1 MSQKIINIL
10 NIILSG
16 GGRVALQPLSL
27 ASPNDLAFPDD
38 GIGTS
43 DDDSET
49 LSCNSGGGGGNK
61 NIPDEPP
68 AAVAAA
74 AAASAAKAAKKVI
87 TLDMGQ
93 LLAFDEVRK
102 NIDLALL
109 CFT

>member
-1 MSQKIINIL
+1 M
-10 NIILSG
+10 
-16 GGRVALQPLSL
+16 ALQPLSL

-61 NIPDEPP
+61 NIPDESPASAAT
-68 AAVAAA
+68 AAVAA

-93 LLAFDEVRK
+93 LLAFEAVMSLISK
-102 NIDLALL
+102 TAN
-109 CFT
+109 